1 MGLGLQKEANGAWEA
16 LPLAQLSHREG
27 DAGRAWE
34 ALPLA
39 QLSHGEGDAGREGP
53 SGGSSPGAGSLGD
66 GQQVAGRVHVQPDA
80 GVLQL
85 HQAAPH
91 LQLLLEGPDELR
103 PDPVHLQAAVLLCTG
118 GRDGGWGRKRAS
130 CTGSN
135 ATQARVKSM
144 LAQQC
149 RIWPKEGL

>member
-1 MGLGLQKEANGAWEA
+1 MGLGLQKEAKGAWEA
-16 LPLAQLSHREG
+16 LPLAQLRHREG
-27 DAGRAWE
+27 DEGRKV
-34 ALPLA
+34 PT
-39 QLSHGEGDAGREGP
+39 
-53 SGGSSPGAGSLGD
+53 GGSSPGAGSLGD
-66 GQQVAGRVHVQPDA
+66 GQQVAGRVHVQLDA

-91 LQLLLEGPDELR
+91 LQLLLEGPDELC
-103 PDPVHLQAAVLLCTG
+103 PDPVHLQAAVLLCVR

-135 ATQARVKSM
+135 ATQARVKAM
-144 LAQQC
+144 LAQQR